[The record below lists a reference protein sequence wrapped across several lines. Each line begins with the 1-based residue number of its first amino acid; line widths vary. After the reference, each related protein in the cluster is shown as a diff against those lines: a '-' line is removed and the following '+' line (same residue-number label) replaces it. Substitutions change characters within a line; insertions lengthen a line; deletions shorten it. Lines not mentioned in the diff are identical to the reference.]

1 MQRRCWAH
9 ESCRRW
15 ENTLK
20 SPSTA
25 ILYGAL
31 QRYMY
36 IIIRDIISAA
46 VVLQQVYRTVTSRR
60 DLNRRP
66 CTRYITKTFDFDIS
80 RSFVRSFV
88 RSLAASTCTAP
99 NGRPALIHQIRFL
112 ASFHGR
118 ARSLAHRH
126 SPEFFPFLS
135 LNLNFSPPASRR
147 DRPCRALGIS
157 L

>member
-1 MQRRCWAH
+1 MQSLGARIVQEMGKH
-9 ESCRRW
+9 
-15 ENTLK
+15 LK
-20 SPSTA
+20 EPKHGH
-25 ILYGAL
+25 IMV

-88 RSLAASTCTAP
+88 RSLAHYTASTCIAP

-118 ARSLAHRH
+118 ARSLSGTARN
-126 SPEFFPFLS
+126 SFRFFL
-135 LNLNFSPPASRR
+135 
-147 DRPCRALGIS
+147 
-157 L
+157 